1 MMKIFPKFTL
11 LILLFSLFFEC
22 SYGQYSDTIV
32 INQNNV
38 STKVL
43 KEGTSVYLVYF
54 KMKKDSIRTMT
65 HFWTRTITRE
75 SYNGTDAIMVSQSW
89 EDKDSIV
96 HTTKS
101 ICDSKTFAP
110 LYQYSWWKRAGKITS
125 SSFDFVNKTAT
136 VDEKPL
142 TEADTAKSRKIAW
155 QAFVKAYNQYT
166 LNWHLDLEVFPI
178 LPYKTYKKGQVFSIP
193 FYDPGF
199 SAPKQVIYTII
210 GENKLVGYDNQKID
224 CWLLEHTDK
233 GNKEIFWIS
242 KKTKEV
248 LKLEQQINGTMY
260 RYKIKLG
267 FNM

>member
-1 MMKIFPKFTL
+1 MMPLYKLTFFVFIF
-11 LILLFSLFFEC
+11 LFVSQRN
-22 SYGQYSDTIV
+22 YGQHSDTII

-38 STKVL
+38 NTNVL
-43 KEGTSVYLVYF
+43 KDGKSVYLVYF

-65 HFWTRTITRE
+65 QFWTRTIARE
-75 SYNGTDAIMVSQSW
+75 PYNGIDAITVSQSW

-101 ICDSKTFAP
+101 VCDSKTFAP
-110 LYQYSWWKRAGKITS
+110 IYQYSWWKRAGKIST
-125 SSFDFVNKTAT
+125 SSFDFVNKQAI

-142 TEADTAKSRKIAW
+142 TETDTAKSRKAAW
-155 QAFVKAYNQYT
+155 QSFLKANNQYT

-178 LPYKTYKKGQVFSIP
+178 LPYKKGRVFSVP

-199 SAPKQVIYTII
+199 SAPKQVIYTVS
-210 GENKLVGYDNQKID
+210 GEDLLLSHDNQKID
-224 CWLLEHTDK
+224 CWLLMHTDK
-233 GNKEIFWIS
+233 GNKEVFWIS

-267 FNM
+267 FSM